1 MKLLIVQL
9 FPDITELSPP
19 PLVLHLGEEVN
30 FHTYSK
36 DRLKFSSVYLNPNV
50 FRLQVERKKL

>member
-1 MKLLIVQL
+1 MKLLIMQL
-9 FPDITELSPP
+9 FPALTAPP
-19 PLVLHLGEEVN
+19 PKLVLPSGREVN

-50 FRLQVERKKL
+50 FRLQVERQKL